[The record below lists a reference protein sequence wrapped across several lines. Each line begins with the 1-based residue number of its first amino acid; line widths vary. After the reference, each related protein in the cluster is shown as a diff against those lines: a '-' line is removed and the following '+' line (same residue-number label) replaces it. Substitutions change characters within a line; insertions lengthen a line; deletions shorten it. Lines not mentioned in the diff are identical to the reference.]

1 MRRKKITI
9 AGHAATTD
17 AELATRAS
25 ANTGL
30 ADFSHSC
37 IRLACASAGGD
48 VMIRS
53 TGRARPLL
61 GFVEA
66 HGTTSAKPAGTP
78 AMTIAAGTAIAIL
91 YR

>member
-1 MRRKKITI
+1 MT
-9 AGHAATTD
+9 
-17 AELATRAS
+17 LAR
-25 ANTGL
+25 
-30 ADFSHSC
+30 D
-37 IRLACASAGGD
+37 SAGGD

-78 AMTIAAGTAIAIL
+78 AITIAAGTAIAIL
-91 YR
+91 NR